1 MMKALFIIASTIVLY
16 FILRPIVKWY
26 EKAKKE
32 MEEGELHGRTEQ
44 P

>member
-32 MEEGELHGRTEQ
+32 MEEDDKRDRTE
-44 P
+44 